1 MGPFLLGAH
10 PQSAS
15 APPGTLLISLVFSRP
30 QGSGG
35 GKCDVWKRVPDVEG
49 IGKRVGRG
57 LTVRKRSDIFV
68 LLRDKYITFGG

>member
-15 APPGTLLISLVFSRP
+15 APPGTLLISLVFTRP

-35 GKCDVWKRVPDVEG
+35 GKCDVWKRVADVEG

-57 LTVRKRSDIFV
+57 
-68 LLRDKYITFGG
+68 

>member
-15 APPGTLLISLVFSRP
+15 APPGTLLISLVFTRP

-35 GKCDVWKRVPDVEG
+35 GKCHVWKRVADVEG

-57 LTVRKRSDIFV
+57 LT
-68 LLRDKYITFGG
+68 GEEEE